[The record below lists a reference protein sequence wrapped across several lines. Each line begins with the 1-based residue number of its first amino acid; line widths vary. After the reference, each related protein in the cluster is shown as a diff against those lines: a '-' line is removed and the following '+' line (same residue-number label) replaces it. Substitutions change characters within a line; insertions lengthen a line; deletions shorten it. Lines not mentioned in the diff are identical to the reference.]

1 MLLDTYAL
9 NTRLSFNR
17 QIDQSQQMM
26 LLIRGSLL
34 QCTLTELEAIQTES
48 VGWNSAHQQCLTT
61 KAQTETTTARSN

>member
-1 MLLDTYAL
+1 MPMLLDTYAL

-17 QIDQSQQMM
+17 QIDQSRQMM

-48 VGWNSAHQQCLTT
+48 VAWNTAYRQCMTT
-61 KAQTETTTARSN
+61 NAETTTLSN